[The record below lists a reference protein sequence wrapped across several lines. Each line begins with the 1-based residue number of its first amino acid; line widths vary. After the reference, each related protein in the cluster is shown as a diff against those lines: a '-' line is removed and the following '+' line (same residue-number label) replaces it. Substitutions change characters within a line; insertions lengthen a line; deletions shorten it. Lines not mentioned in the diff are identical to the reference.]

1 MYTRYGVTSFNS
13 CPNPE
18 RETISLLRWHRIRLD
33 LTRSFS
39 HLRQGHAFPCC
50 LPTSNFTSPKRIN
63 HPWLPKCSPPPPPRY
78 IKPILHDMSD
88 NRTYLCTRSSW
99 IFVLAVLNVT
109 WTTVAVIRLLT
120 NRTEAALCDFS
131 KESIVLS
138 RHPLLCSPTNA
149 AAFSWKSGNF
159 LLHQN
164 LTVYPR
170 HYFNNRVHKLPFIGV
185 GLTKHKSLIS
195 LQIHLFPELRST
207 WGFFRSEKTWDESEH
222 VQKRLRT
229 GSGC

>member
-1 MYTRYGVTSFNS
+1 MYTRSGVTSFNS

-18 RETISLLRWHRIRLD
+18 RETISLLHWHQIRLD

-39 HLRQGHAFPCC
+39 HLQQGRAFPCC

-63 HPWLPKCSPPPPPRY
+63 HPWLPKCLPPHY

-120 NRTEAALCDFS
+120 NRTQAALCDFC

-138 RHPLLCSPTNA
+138 RYPLLCSPTNA
-149 AAFSWKSGNF
+149 AAFSWNSESF

-164 LTVYPR
+164 LTVYLR
-170 HYFNNRVHKLPFIGV
+170 HY
-185 GLTKHKSLIS
+185 
-195 LQIHLFPELRST
+195 ST
-207 WGFFRSEKTWDESEH
+207 
-222 VQKRLRT
+222 T
-229 GSGC
+229 GSINYLL